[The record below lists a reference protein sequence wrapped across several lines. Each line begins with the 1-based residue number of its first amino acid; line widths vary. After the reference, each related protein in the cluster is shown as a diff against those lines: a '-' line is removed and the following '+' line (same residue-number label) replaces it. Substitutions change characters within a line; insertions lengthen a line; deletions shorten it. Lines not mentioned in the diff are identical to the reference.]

1 MAKLF
6 DKVSQS
12 FLDAIRGVV
21 SESKLDPVNPEEL
34 KGTHAQR
41 KDKDINNDGKVDK
54 TDEYLHN
61 RRKAIKHAM
70 KKKMKEEVEDL
81 DELSSDKMTS
91 YLRATSRTAKSPA
104 DSEKRKRGAAM
115 AVRRLEKEEV
125 QEAREPNK
133 PYVKPHSGGAW
144 KASNKWGK
152 VKYFGKDFKKSAEKH
167 AGISENLIDE
177 ISTKRAL
184 DYMDKASDARGHK
197 NMSTA
202 KQDKRYK
209 SMALAHEKIR
219 ARRAKVP
226 TTEEMDIETEGYV
239 PTNDMPTDKDR
250 NTAAKVAEL
259 LKRERD
265 AKKMK
270 KEEAE
275 QIDELSKKTL
285 GSYINKAASDVE
297 SIQRHITRGGT
308 KSPDYKNLSTM
319 RNNRKAGITRAVD
332 KLTKEDVDLDEGL
345 MHDRYMRSH
354 GKKARG
360 AGSWAFT
367 TKQYGS
373 PKEKEMHFTSGH
385 KSLSDAHKEAAA
397 KLGTKHLYVM
407 EEVEQIDE
415 LSPERLAKYKKQA
428 EKQSGG
434 LMKTMRKHFNKAD
447 RVGIG
452 GAANTEKSQK
462 HTELGRAAYSKALK
476 RTAGAAMASSK
487 LTKEELAMIEAKM
500 AGVADGALP
509 GDEHMCATK
518 VFHKEWA
525 EGMPITTMHADP
537 DENGLIEWY
546 DVMFDHGIERV
557 MTEDME
563 IISEMSHGHKK
574 RGMKKEDVELDEARG
589 RPKKAGAKDFTIHPK
604 TKEKLMHNN
613 PAHMKRIENLYR
625 IGTLERPKKEAGQN
639 VITQLRKAST
649 SMRGGETINFTH
661 GVAKHVSGTHA
672 AKLLDKHASM
682 KPAEKEAFQKEI
694 GHSHEKL
701 KKHL

>member
-1 MAKLF
+1 
-6 DKVSQS
+6 
-12 FLDAIRGVV
+12 
-21 SESKLDPVNPEEL
+21 
-34 KGTHAQR
+34 
-41 KDKDINNDGKVDK
+41 
-54 TDEYLHN
+54 
-61 RRKAIKHAM
+61 
-70 KKKMKEEVEDL
+70 
-81 DELSSDKMTS
+81 
-91 YLRATSRTAKSPA
+91 
-104 DSEKRKRGAAM
+104 
-115 AVRRLEKEEV
+115 
-125 QEAREPNK
+125 
-133 PYVKPHSGGAW
+133 VKPHSGGAW

-177 ISTKRAL
+177 VAHNWATKKTDDGYEWNVHRVEYGKPMTILHKGTARSRAS
-184 DYMDKASDARGHK
+184 AA
-197 NMSTA
+197 NQA
-202 KQDKRYK
+202 KKHVMKY
-209 SMALAHEKIR
+209 
-219 ARRAKVP
+219 RRL
-226 TTEEMDIETEGYV
+226 TTEEV
-239 PTNDMPTDKDR
+239 
-250 NTAAKVAEL
+250 
-259 LKRERD
+259 
-265 AKKMK
+265 
-270 KEEAE
+270 E

-285 GSYINKAASDVE
+285 GSYIKKANKDSV
-297 SIQRHITRGGT
+297 SRGIEYGFSRDKKDSLSALEKLPNRT
-308 KSPDYKNLSTM
+308 K
-319 RNNRKAGITRAVD
+319 GIKRATD
-332 KLTKEDVDLDEGL
+332 KLTK
-345 MHDRYMRSH
+345 
-354 GKKARG
+354 
-360 AGSWAFT
+360 
-367 TKQYGS
+367 
-373 PKEKEMHFTSGH
+373 
-385 KSLSDAHKEAAA
+385 
-397 KLGTKHLYVM
+397 

-428 EKQSGG
+428 EKQSGS

-525 EGMPITTMHADP
+525 EGTPIKTMHADP

-574 RGMKKEDVELDEARG
+574 RKMKEEVELDEARG
-589 RPKKAGAKDFTIHPK
+589 RPKKAGQMDYTVHPN

-661 GVAKHVSGTHA
+661 GAAKHVSGTHA

>member
-21 SESKLDPVNPEEL
+21 SEAKLDPVNPEEL

-70 KKKMKEEVEDL
+70 KKKMKEEVEEL

-115 AVRRLEKEEV
+115 AVRRLEKEEVQIDELSKKTLGSYVNKAATDVHNKAYNAGKHEGSTGGYDTKKLVKSITRQVGINKAVKKLANEEV

-184 DYMDKASDARGHK
+184 DYMDRASDARGHK

-226 TTEEMDIETEGYV
+226 TTEEMDFETEGYV

-270 KEEAE
+270 KEE
-275 QIDELSKKTL
+275 
-285 GSYINKAASDVE
+285 
-297 SIQRHITRGGT
+297 
-308 KSPDYKNLSTM
+308 
-319 RNNRKAGITRAVD
+319 
-332 KLTKEDVDLDEGL
+332 
-345 MHDRYMRSH
+345 
-354 GKKARG
+354 
-360 AGSWAFT
+360 
-367 TKQYGS
+367 
-373 PKEKEMHFTSGH
+373 
-385 KSLSDAHKEAAA
+385 
-397 KLGTKHLYVM
+397 
-407 EEVEQIDE
+407 VEQIDE

-428 EKQSGG
+428 EKQSGS

-487 LTKEELAMIEAKM
+487 LTKEEQEFIDALNNDMFEEVDIAEANLKVGDHTATSEKSRFHDKGYRPHLKNPQGKTSYL
-500 AGVADGALP
+500 AGVAYKTPEHAAGEAAAYHKGYTSGPGKASERGA
-509 GDEHMCATK
+509 DDAVRAYRSKNKAHM
-518 VFHKEWA
+518 H
-525 EGMPITTMHADP
+525 
-537 DENGLIEWY
+537 
-546 DVMFDHGIERV
+546 
-557 MTEDME
+557 
-563 IISEMSHGHKK
+563 SEEK
-574 RGMKKEDVELDEARG
+574 RKEDTENLDEARG
-589 RPKKAGAKDFTIHPK
+589 RPKKAGQMDYTVHPK

-625 IGTLERPKKEAGQN
+625 IGTLERPKREAGQN

-661 GVAKHVSGTHA
+661 GTAKHVSGTHA